1 MHPLLKEL
9 SKMLNRTG
17 AVIASATLVTVGAL
31 AFLSVVPGSKFSL
44 GSENTGHG
52 QSASSLFTS
61 DRSNLKIPTLSNLS
75 EPNVW
80 GRWCIG
86 NFCGRR

>member
-1 MHPLLKEL
+1 MF
-9 SKMLNRTG
+9 NRTS
-17 AVIASATLVTVGAL
+17 AVVASATLITVGTF

-44 GSENTGHG
+44 GLENTDHE

-61 DRSNLKIPTLSNLS
+61 DRSNLKIPTLSNLG
-75 EPNVW
+75 EPNAW
-80 GRWCIG
+80 GRWCIA